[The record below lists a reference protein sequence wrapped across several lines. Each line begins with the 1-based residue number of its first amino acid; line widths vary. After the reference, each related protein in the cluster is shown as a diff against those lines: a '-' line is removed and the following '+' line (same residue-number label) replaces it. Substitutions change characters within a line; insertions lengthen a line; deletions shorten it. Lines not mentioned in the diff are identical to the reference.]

1 MANQK
6 KFASLNLENARQ
18 TAAQHTKAT
27 QKDVIEERN
36 IEEKNIIENNIDE
49 TTIPNQES
57 KNETKL
63 ENKIEE
69 PNDEEPKIEGFS
81 DAVMEI
87 FKKEQKSKEAK
98 ATIHVTTTDSIR
110 NKLRK
115 IAYDN
120 DLKINQLVAIILEQ
134 FIDDFEKRNG

>member
-27 QKDVIEERN
+27 QKDVIEE
-36 IEEKNIIENNIDE
+36 KNIIENNIDE

-69 PNDEEPKIEGFS
+69 ANNEEQKIEGFS

>member
-6 KFASLNLENARQ
+6 KFENLNLENAKRA
-18 TAAQHTKAT
+18 AAQHSRAV
-27 QKDVIEERN
+27 QKEITDEPIIETNDINN
-36 IEEKNIIENNIDE
+36 IEE
-49 TTIPNQES
+49 
-57 KNETKL
+57 
-63 ENKIEE
+63 IEE
-69 PNDEEPKIEGFS
+69 TATTEPEDTSVEGFS

-134 FIDDFEKRNG
+134 FIEDFEKRNN

>member
-6 KFASLNLENARQ
+6 KFANLNLENAKQ
-18 TAAQHTKAT
+18 TAAQHTRAI
-27 QKDVIEERN
+27 QKESDKKIDAN
-36 IEEKNIIENNIDE
+36 PDTNTIEEKEI
-49 TTIPNQES
+49 
-57 KNETKL
+57 L
-63 ENKIEE
+63 E
-69 PNDEEPKIEGFS
+69 DVTAQTGEPKVEGFS

-134 FIDDFEKRNG
+134 FIDDFEKRNR

>member
-6 KFASLNLENARQ
+6 KFKNLNLENAKQ
-18 TAAQHTKAT
+18 AAAQHSRAV
-27 QKDVIEERN
+27 QKEMTDDEIVKTNETNN
-36 IEEKNIIENNIDE
+36 IEETESTE
-49 TTIPNQES
+49 TEDTNV
-57 KNETKL
+57 
-63 ENKIEE
+63 
-69 PNDEEPKIEGFS
+69 EGFS

-87 FKKEQKSKEAK
+87 FKKEQKVKEAK
-98 ATIHVTTTDSIR
+98 ATIHVTTTESIR

-134 FIDDFEKRNG
+134 FIEDFEKRNN

>member
-27 QKDVIEERN
+27 QKDV

-69 PNDEEPKIEGFS
+69 PNNEEPKIEGFS

>member
-36 IEEKNIIENNIDE
+36 IEEKNIDE

-69 PNDEEPKIEGFS
+69 PNNEEQKIEGFS